1 MKKTGYTIGFAVF
14 ALMGLAALLLCVMT
28 LFTGTVDGLFVRERI
43 TVSSSAM
50 TAKEGS
56 AYVVQVSG
64 RIHNEGD
71 HTVRVDEVK
80 LALHGENGT
89 ETKILE
95 GFEIDARVS
104 HDLFCEWT
112 SSEPFENVDSVELVI
127 DGQAHR
133 ISNSEGSFF
142 SAETVILFAFCAVS
156 AFLCVFFAKKRYYV
170 YEEEKMAKEKI
181 D

>member
-28 LFTGTVDGLFVRERI
+28 FFTGTVDGLFVRERI

-80 LALHGENGT
+80 LALHGEVYFQTGT
-89 ETKILE
+89 
-95 GFEIDARVS
+95 S
-104 HDLFCEWT
+104 
-112 SSEPFENVDSVELVI
+112 
-127 DGQAHR
+127 
-133 ISNSEGSFF
+133 
-142 SAETVILFAFCAVS
+142 
-156 AFLCVFFAKKRYYV
+156 
-170 YEEEKMAKEKI
+170 
-181 D
+181 